1 MHTIIFVIDYAG
13 PYGIGYNL
21 TRGNLYYAPRGRIHI
36 ARFTTAFD
44 PKNGLGYLGDTYMRA
59 FIRKWKDKVRRK
71 KRQIEIQSSL
81 PCLINKTDEDLR
93 YILCNIYTFL

>member
-1 MHTIIFVIDYAG
+1 MHTIIFVIDNAG
-13 PYGIGYNL
+13 RHGIGYNL
-21 TRGNLYYAPRGRIHI
+21 SRRNLYYAPKGRIHI

-44 PKNGLGYLGDTYMRA
+44 PINGLGYLGDTYMRA
-59 FIRKWKDKVRRK
+59 FIRKWKDKVRKK

-81 PCLINKTDEDLR
+81 PCLINKTDKDLR